1 MPMCDRL
8 KNLLTLN
15 RFPRASKYDA
25 RWILDNEMGPNA
37 LWLAESLSQV
47 MPLSPGMRILD
58 MGCGRGMTS
67 IFFAKEF
74 GVTVWANDL
83 WIPARDV
90 WKDVHA
96 AGLENRVFPIT
107 AEAHALPYADA
118 FFDAIVSL
126 DSFHYYGTDD
136 TYLRYFS
143 RFLRPGG
150 RIGIVVPGLVREL
163 RPPLPPYLTRRR
175 GRQPPWWDP
184 TECWSFHTA
193 PWWRRHW
200 EHTGLVE
207 VETCAMI
214 KDGGK
219 LWLRWEHALAAG
231 KHSFSGFPADPTVLR
246 ADRGR
251 YLGFVRMVA
260 EKAEGGR

>member
-1 MPMCDRL
+1 MRDPLKRL
-8 KNLLTLN
+8 MTH
-15 RFPRASKYDA
+15 RSFPRASKYDA

-58 MGCGRGMTS
+58 MGCGRAMTS

-83 WIPARDV
+83 WIPARDN
-90 WKDVHA
+90 WKTVRA
-96 AGLENRVFPIT
+96 AGLENRVFPIH
-107 AEAHALPYADA
+107 AEAHALPYADE

-126 DSFHYYGTDD
+126 DSYHYYGTDD
-136 TYLRYFS
+136 IYLRYFS

-150 RIGIVVPGLVREL
+150 RIGIIVPGLVREL
-163 RPPLPPYLTRRR
+163 GARVPPHLTQRH
-175 GRQPPWWDP
+175 GKHGPWWDP

-200 EHTGLVE
+200 ERTGLVE
-207 VETCAMI
+207 VEKCAMI

-219 LWLRWEHALAAG
+219 LWLRWEEALVAG
-231 KHSFSGFPADPTVLR
+231 KRSFSGFAPDPAVLR

-251 YLGFVRMVA
+251 FLGFVRMVA
-260 EKAEGGR
+260 RKAEAKLT